1 MNAASAGHP
10 GPALDSAGRQL
21 DQVRLV
27 GISAIGHHGVFEHER
42 REGQT
47 FRADVVAHLDTR
59 RAAATDDLA
68 HTLHYGVL
76 AEQIAGVLSGEPA
89 DLIETVAERIAATVL
104 AHAQVVAVDVAVH
117 KPQAPLTV
125 PFEDVVVSI
134 RRDRSKLPAAEP
146 WTPATVATGPTV
158 RVPLAP
164 TPTAVLPVVDV
175 AVERAADGP
184 SGEIGGAASPFDAY
198 AAAVGPSD
206 TPSTG
211 TPGPGAPAPSAMGAL
226 LAIPALAPAAAPPV
240 SPPAP
245 VLVPPAA
252 LPPTDLAAP
261 GLAAPGLAVPR
272 LAAPGLP
279 VDSSGAMVQELGAP
293 VATRTA
299 DELPTGTVLRSD
311 PDASV
316 GPLVAD
322 LLDEVPDG
330 PTDVVLALG
339 SNLGAPQDI
348 LREAVAEL
356 VEVDGIEVV
365 QVSPLARSAPVGGP
379 EQPDYLNAIV
389 LARTTLAPRAL
400 LRVAQA
406 IEAAHGRERVERWG
420 PRTLDIDLIVYGST
434 LAVTD
439 DLELPHPRAHERAF
453 VLQPWAQIAPDA
465 VLPGLGGGPVA
476 ALAATAPD
484 RGGIRW
490 LALDWLVPPAE
501 HRASEAPG
509 SGSAVP
515 DVPVSEPAGADDRQA
530 DATPAWLPRTAPPD
544 PRDDS
549 PTSWIP

>member
-146 WTPATVATGPTV
+146 WIPATVATGPTV

-164 TPTAVLPVVDV
+164 TPTAVLPVV
-175 AVERAADGP
+175 EAAAQHAAAAPTGEVGGAAGSGPFDAFSTAGASFDGP
-184 SGEIGGAASPFDAY
+184 SIES
-198 AAAVGPSD
+198 S
-206 TPSTG
+206 
-211 TPGPGAPAPSAMGAL
+211 TPGG
-226 LAIPALAPAAAPPV
+226 LAPTVQGAV
-240 SPPAP
+240 
-245 VLVPPAA
+245 
-252 LPPTDLAAP
+252 
-261 GLAAPGLAVPR
+261 LAVPAFVPALVPAFAPPADPPTPVPD
-272 LAAPGLP
+272 LAPPASLVSTGSEAG
-279 VDSSGAMVQELGAP
+279 SSGASAVEYGPSL
-293 VATRTA
+293 VRRTTVDSA
-299 DELPTGTVLRSD
+299 SGPADRSGPGVPSRPAVSDVLDEL
-311 PDASV
+311 
-316 GPLVAD
+316 
-322 LLDEVPDG
+322 PDG

-339 SNLGAPQDI
+339 SNLGAPQDT
-348 LREAVAEL
+348 LREAVAAL
-356 VEVDGIEVV
+356 AEVDGLEVV

-406 IEAAHGRERVERWG
+406 IEAVHGRERVERWG

-490 LALDWLVPPAE
+490 LALDWLVPPGE
-501 HRASEAPG
+501 HRASEAPAPGNG
-509 SGSAVP
+509 SP
-515 DVPVSEPAGADDRQA
+515 EDQVSEPTGAGDRPA
-530 DATPAWLPRTAPPD
+530 DATPAWLPRTAPAA
-544 PRDDS
+544 PRGDS

>member
-27 GISAIGHHGVFEHER
+27 GISAVGHHGVFEHER

-125 PFEDVVVSI
+125 PFEDVVVSL

-164 TPTAVLPVVDV
+164 TPTAVLPVVEAV
-175 AVERAADGP
+175 AEHAADAATGELGGP
-184 SGEIGGAASPFDAY
+184 AGTGAFDVHPDVDA
-198 AAAVGPSD
+198 
-206 TPSTG
+206 PSTG
-211 TPGPGAPAPSAMGAL
+211 LPAPGEPAPSALAAL
-226 LAIPALAPAAAPPV
+226 MAIPTLAPAPASPV

-245 VLVPPAA
+245 VPVPALAPAG
-252 LPPTDLAAP
+252 LWQST
-261 GLAAPGLAVPR
+261 GLAPTGPATDA
-272 LAAPGLP
+272 
-279 VDSSGAMVQELGAP
+279 SGAVAQELGSP
-293 VATRTA
+293 VGGRSA
-299 DELPTGTVLRSD
+299 DVLPAGPRPSPETQTPPPVT
-311 PDASV
+311 DA
-316 GPLVAD
+316 
-322 LLDEVPDG
+322 LDDVPDG
-330 PTDVVLALG
+330 PIDVVLALG

-356 VEVDGIEVV
+356 AEVDGVEVV
-365 QVSPLARSAPVGGP
+365 RVSPLARSAPVGGP

-400 LRVAQA
+400 LRVAQT

-490 LALDWLVPPAE
+490 LALDWLVPAVE
-501 HRASEAPG
+501 HRASEAPASEG
-509 SGSAVP
+509 AMP
-515 DVPVSEPAGADDRQA
+515 EDRVSEPAAAADRPA
-530 DATPAWLPRTAPPD
+530 DAMPAWLPRTAPAD

>member
-27 GISAIGHHGVFEHER
+27 GISATGHHGVFEHER

-146 WTPATVATGPTV
+146 WSPATVATGPTV

-164 TPTAVLPVVDV
+164 TPTAVLPIVE
-175 AVERAADGP
+175 AAAERAADAPTGT
-184 SGEIGGAASPFDAY
+184 IGGAAGTGPFDAY
-198 AAAVGPSD
+198 EAAVAPSE
-206 TPSTG
+206 TPSAG
-211 TPGPGAPAPSAMGAL
+211 TPGPGEPAPSALGAL
-226 LAIPALAPAAAPPV
+226 MAIPTLAPAPVPPV
-240 SPPAP
+240 SPLVPVPVP
-245 VLVPPAA
+245 VLAPPAVW
-252 LPPTDLAAP
+252 TST
-261 GLAAPGLAVPR
+261 GLAPTGLAMD
-272 LAAPGLP
+272 A
-279 VDSSGAMVQELGAP
+279 SGAAAQELGSP
-293 VATRTA
+293 VATRSA
-299 DELPTGTVLRSD
+299 DGLPDGTGLRHG
-311 PDASV
+311 PDTSAP
-316 GPLVAD
+316 PLVAD
-322 LLDEVPDG
+322 VLDELPDG

-501 HRASEAPG
+501 HRASEAPAP
-509 SGSAVP
+509 GSAAP
-515 DVPVSEPAGADDRQA
+515 EDQVSEPAGDRHA
-530 DATPAWLPRTAPPD
+530 DATPAWLPRTATAE

>member
-1 MNAASAGHP
+1 MNAASAGLP

-76 AEQIAGVLSGEPA
+76 AEQIAGVLSGDSV

-146 WTPATVATGPTV
+146 WTPATAATGPTV

-164 TPTAVLPVVDV
+164 TPTAVLPVIDAAARH
-175 AVERAADGP
+175 AVGAPMGGPADGP
-184 SGEIGGAASPFDAY
+184 EPLPATRPADALAA
-198 AAAVGPSD
+198 GPDEAS
-206 TPSTG
+206 
-211 TPGPGAPAPSAMGAL
+211 GPGASSFPVVTDAL
-226 LAIPALAPAAAPPV
+226 D
-240 SPPAP
+240 
-245 VLVPPAA
+245 
-252 LPPTDLAAP
+252 DL
-261 GLAAPGLAVPR
+261 
-272 LAAPGLP
+272 
-279 VDSSGAMVQELGAP
+279 
-293 VATRTA
+293 
-299 DELPTGTVLRSD
+299 
-311 PDASV
+311 
-316 GPLVAD
+316 
-322 LLDEVPDG
+322 PDG
-330 PTDVVLALG
+330 PIDVVLALG
-339 SNLGAPQDI
+339 ANLGAPQET
-348 LREAVAEL
+348 LRLAVAAL
-356 VEVDGIEVV
+356 AEVDGLEVV

-420 PRTLDIDLIVYGST
+420 PRTLDIDLIVYGSV
-434 LAVTD
+434 LAVAD
-439 DLELPHPRAHERAF
+439 DLELPHPRAHARAF

-484 RGGIRW
+484 RSGIRW

-501 HRASEAPG
+501 PRAPEGSAPETPASENGSGEDEAPG
-509 SGSAVP
+509 STDAR
-515 DVPVSEPAGADDRQA
+515 DRHA
-530 DATPAWLPRTAPPD
+530 DATPTWLPRAASPA